1 MLENV
6 IGDADIEQ
14 NQNHVQENGDGGA
27 DNQQVLVNKRQKN
40 KEKEVLA
47 KQKEVP
53 LKKNQ
58 KQKIVITEPV
68 WNESEDDDTYVTS
81 SDSEDSVTG
90 IHFSNIEMERERD
103 AANNDD
109 GFEIPTIGVAEALLN
124 QQLRSMASGRV
135 QGFDEEKDGV
145 QPH

>member
-6 IGDADIEQ
+6 IGDADIQQ
-14 NQNHVQENGDGGA
+14 NQNYVQENGDGGA

-40 KEKEVLA
+40 KEKEVMA
-47 KQKEVP
+47 KQNEVP

-90 IHFSNIEMERERD
+90 IHFANREMERERC
-103 AANNDD
+103 
-109 GFEIPTIGVAEALLN
+109 
-124 QQLRSMASGRV
+124 S
-135 QGFDEEKDGV
+135 K
-145 QPH
+145 